1 MMKNIET
8 ISQLEATSEIESKII
23 DAFMELYSRNPIEKI
38 GIKKITDL
46 AGLNRGTFYLHY
58 QDIYDLLNQV
68 ESKYHTISKYIA
80 TYSVD
85 ALFNNSNL
93 EDALPNKDFYKS
105 NLKYYKILLCT
116 DNKSNL
122 PQLIKTELKEA
133 FRKKYS
139 ISCKDKTDLN
149 EYALE
154 FITSA
159 QVATIIHWIKN
170 DMIVP
175 LKDLSNLMQNL
186 AANGVIKY
194 LEDQY

>member
-1 MMKNIET
+1 MIKRIET
-8 ISQLEATSEIESKII
+8 ISPLESTSVIEGKII
-23 DAFMELYSRNPIEKI
+23 NAFMELYSKKPIEKI
-38 GIKKITDL
+38 SIKKITDL

-58 QDIYDLLNQV
+58 QDIYDLLAQI
-68 ESKYHTISKYIA
+68 ESKYHTISKSIA

-85 ALFNNSNL
+85 ALFNNSDL
-93 EDALPNKDFYKS
+93 EDALPNKEFYKA

-139 ISCKDKTDLN
+139 ISCKYKTDLN

>member
-8 ISQLEATSEIESKII
+8 ISQLEARSEIESRII
-23 DAFMELYSRNPIEKI
+23 DAFMELYSKNSIEKI

-80 TYSVD
+80 TYSVE
-85 ALFNNSNL
+85 ALFNNSSL
-93 EDALPNKDFYKS
+93 EDALPNKEFYES
-105 NLKYYKILLCT
+105 NLKYYKILLCI

-133 FRKKYS
+133 FRQKYN
-139 ISCKDKTDLN
+139 ILTKDNTTLN

-154 FITSA
+154 FISSA
-159 QVATIIHWIKN
+159 HVATLIHWINN
-170 DMIVP
+170 DMIIP
-175 LKDLSNLMQNL
+175 LNELSKLMQNL
-186 AANGVIKY
+186 AANGVLKY
-194 LEDQY
+194 LEDQ